1 MEKLQFLEMQKILGG
16 FNAGCKA
23 VQALADVYERD
34 GATDAEWDE
43 WADLFDLLC

>member
-1 MEKLQFLEMQKILGG
+1 MQKILGG

-34 GATDAEWDE
+34 GATDAEWEE
-43 WADLFDLLC
+43 WDDLFYLLC